1 MMPMA
6 RFVNAVRWMRAG
18 FAAFCVLFSVAGH
31 AQQVALFDRFKYSG
45 HDASFA
51 QPLPPGSYRNPVL
64 AGFSPDPAVTR
75 AGNHYYLVNSSF
87 AYFPGIPVY
96 ESSDL
101 VHWTL
106 RSHVLARRGEVD
118 FDGLGMSRGIFA
130 PSIAWH
136 DGRFYVIAV
145 SIDSGGT
152 FISSSRHATGPWS
165 NPVWLHGIGGI
176 DPSLFFD
183 DDGKAY
189 VVYND
194 VPAEGSLYAGHRA
207 IWIQPFDID
216 HLSPAGPRKMLL
228 DGGVDPA
235 THPIWIE
242 GPHLYKRDGWY
253 YLMCAEG
260 GTGPQHSEVV
270 LRSRAVSGPYVAY
283 AKNPILTQRD
293 LPADRANPIVDAGH
307 ADLVQMS
314 DGSWWSVFLASR
326 AYGRTHYNTGRE
338 TFLLPVTW
346 KDHWPVILPHHTAI
360 PQIVHGPQSMLRD
373 ASQAPHSGNFTW
385 RDDFDKP
392 TLDVSWLYVRVP
404 KHSWADTRSH
414 PGKLTIHPFTGDLDT
429 PRNPSYLARPQ
440 QHTDFDA
447 SVTLDAPARQ
457 GIEAGIAT
465 FQNSHDWF
473 ALGVQRD
480 GNTLHIA
487 LRSCQHGRKK
497 SLASI
502 GVPASVHTLSLRIS
516 AKGGDYAFAYR
527 TSHDW
532 QWLLCG
538 VDGTALS
545 TDVAGGFIGT
555 TIGPY
560 ARRLTRLK

>member
-1 MMPMA
+1 MA
-6 RFVNAVRWMRAG
+6 ACMF
-18 FAAFCVLFSVAGH
+18 LSVAGH
-31 AQQVALFDRFKYSG
+31 AQQAALFDRFEYSG

-51 QPLPPGSYRNPVL
+51 QPLPSGSYRNPVL
-64 AGFSPDPAVTR
+64 AGFSPDPAVAR
-75 AGNHYYLVNSSF
+75 VGDRYYLANSSF

-96 ESSDL
+96 ESGDL

-106 RSHVLARRGEVD
+106 RSHVVERRDEMD
-118 FDGLGMSRGIFA
+118 FDGVDMSRGIFA
-130 PSIAWH
+130 PSISWH

-145 SIDSGGT
+145 AIDRGGT
-152 FISSSRHATGPWS
+152 FIASARDAAGPWS
-165 NPVWLHGIGGI
+165 NPTWLHGIGGI

-194 VPAEGSLYAGHRA
+194 VPAEGSRYPGHRA
-207 IWIQPFDID
+207 IWIQPFDIAR
-216 HLSPAGPRKMLL
+216 LAPVGPRGMLL
-228 DGGVDPA
+228 DGGVDPSA
-235 THPIWIE
+235 HPIWIE

-270 LRSRAVSGPYVAY
+270 LRSRSVSGPYVAY
-283 AKNPILTQRD
+283 AQNPILTQRD

-307 ADLVQMS
+307 ADLVQMD

-326 AYGRTHYNTGRE
+326 AYGGTHYNTGRE

-346 KDHWPVILPHHTAI
+346 KDGWPVILPHHTAI
-360 PQIVHGPQSMLRD
+360 PQIVPGPHAMPHD
-373 ASQAPHSGNFTW
+373 VAQAPHSGNFTW

-392 TLDVSWLYVRVP
+392 VLDASWLYVRVP
-404 KHSWADTRSH
+404 KQGWADVLSH
-414 PGKLTIHPFTGDLDT
+414 PGKLAIHPLADDLDT

-440 QHTDFDA
+440 QHMDFDA
-447 SVTLDAPARQ
+447 SVTLEVPGQQ

-473 ALGVQRD
+473 TLGVRRD
-480 GNTLHIA
+480 DGTLHIV
-487 LRSCQHGRKK
+487 LRHCRGDDKK
-497 SLASI
+497 SLASVD
-502 GVPASVHTLSLRIS
+502 VPAGTRTLSLRIS
-516 AKGGDYAFAYR
+516 ADGGDYAFAYR
-527 TSHDW
+527 AGQDW
-532 QWLLCG
+532 QWLLRH
-538 VDGTALS
+538 VDGTVLS

-560 ARRLTRLK
+560 ARLTHSP